1 MTVLFETLGPA
12 IGRAS
17 WQGAALALLVGL
29 LLWGAGDRLAPRW
42 RFLLWGVVLLRLV
55 CVVTPGSPWS
65 PFNLVGTTAATGSHL
80 ELQTNRAPSIL
91 LPPGSPVSTERPL
104 RPTELPAGD
113 VDIPTTLRADAPV
126 VSQSAT
132 STPYVGRSGIS
143 MWSPMSWTTPLS
155 LTRVLSL
162 VWLAGCVVLS
172 GKLLA
177 AAVLLR
183 RRLSACR
190 PVTDARLL
198 GLLEACGRRLGV
210 RRLPPLL
217 VTPVEISP
225 YIVGTWNPRIVL
237 PESLIT
243 EASNARL
250 RHVLAHELAHLVRGD
265 LWTNWLLLA
274 ARTVHWFNPA
284 AWWVVREMQSEREA
298 ACDELAFTALE
309 ETDRS
314 AYAATIVELA
324 ASLTPSV
331 LAPGLIGL
339 FSSNARLK
347 ARVVR
352 LVRSPSVTPVGGP
365 IAAGL
370 LLGIALLG
378 LTDAMPAARAQQPK
392 PAASSADA
400 SSTPAEPDAPAK
412 SNTLTEAGTHTEAG
426 RCVDQVDRTS
436 LAGITMRLYRASGR
450 GSPIEE
456 VASTVTDAQGRYK
469 FTGLAPRRREDH
481 FDYLD
486 YVVMGFSD
494 DRPIGRSF
502 RHILRNEELV
512 EVWMAREKSTIG
524 GKVVDAEGRPIA
536 GAQVIPYSLD
546 GRPIPGLPIRTT
558 FDKGELAGRFH
569 FDDIPVY
576 KAQDGSPWSQ
586 SLLVLHPDH
595 PPTTVTV
602 KGLPAELVV
611 TLPTAC
617 LATGTVIDEVTGKP
631 AAGALVTMRRLDA
644 WGLETASTDNAGRYR
659 LPVAEGRYNIY
670 TQAKDRVSIAL
681 TERECQAGQT
691 IEVPLTLI
699 EGGFI
704 SGRVLNTAT
713 GAPVTKTDRGDAI
726 ALGLMGPSQPDGRAI
741 HPARLALVDE
751 AGRFT
756 LRAAPG
762 ENFPYLV
769 NTRGDRMAWDT
780 QKQPAIVVKAGETTS
795 YDMLVTPPVPEEE
808 KLKEAQKIVDALPKT
823 PAERAARIFVEFRK
837 LRHTV
842 DECELWC
849 LLMRELVAIG
859 PKAVPWI
866 CDELDQP
873 QEDRAIRRLAFA
885 LRAIG
890 DPRAVPALIRAIP
903 RTLLPPSSDYGL
915 LVADNELTEF
925 MQKHDLD
932 KGSRGHHFNFGRPVR
947 EVFGTLHAL
956 TKQDFDDLEVSG
968 IHRSEDPRRQALQ
981 RRLFQRQA
989 TRWQT
994 WWEANWRTFTE
1005 DEAYRSCRVEME
1017 DTVLPPPL
1025 DPAALGKTARVVG
1038 EGSGYVASPAIETGN
1053 YAWHFYD
1060 LDTGYHRRW
1069 PAEFPAAEAA
1079 LDSRQLADWAAEN
1092 GIDLMCVTH
1101 RAADGTETFVLR
1113 GLGMTVQEITSRD
1126 ARNLER
1132 SVAAG
1137 ALPKGRPVE
1146 ELLMHYDE
1154 SAKRLVPNADG
1165 AFLFT
1170 TREGSVGLIQTTDR
1184 VTKTADLTGSFGA
1197 PAGVGFHK
1205 GVRFDLKAIMP

>member
-1 MTVLFETLGPA
+1 MTILFETLGPA

-17 WQGAALALLVGL
+17 WQGTALALLVGL
-29 LLWGAGDRLAPRW
+29 IVLGLGDRLAPRW
-42 RFLLWGVVLLRLV
+42 RFLLWGVVLLRLI

-65 PFNLVGTTAATGSHL
+65 PFNLAGATTTTTDARAAHSI
-80 ELQTNRAPSIL
+80 ESAPPVPVFAGPL
-91 LPPGSPVSTERPL
+91 VSTEPS
-104 RPTELPAGD
+104 PPPADFPASGD
-113 VDIPTTLRADAPV
+113 ADRARADGNNGLTNREGTEAP
-126 VSQSAT
+126 SSGRPEMARRP
-132 STPYVGRSGIS
+132 STT
-143 MWSPMSWTTPLS
+143 WSNV
-155 LTRVLSL
+155 LTFPRVLSL
-162 VWLAGCVVLS
+162 VWLTGCVVLA

-183 RRLSACR
+183 RRHSACR
-190 PVTDARLL
+190 PVADARLL
-198 GLLEACGRRLGV
+198 GLLESCGRRLGV

-225 YIVGTWNPRIVL
+225 YVVGTWNPKIVL

-243 EASNARL
+243 EASTARL

-284 AWWVVREMQSEREA
+284 VWWVVREMQSEREA
-298 ACDELAFTALE
+298 ACDELAFAALD

-314 AYAATIVELA
+314 AYAATIIELA
-324 ASLTPSV
+324 ASLSPSV

-347 ARVVR
+347 ARIVR
-352 LVRSPSVTPVGGP
+352 LVRSPSAATLRGP

-370 LLGIALLG
+370 LLSVALLG
-378 LTDAMPAARAQQPK
+378 LTDAMPAARAQQSKPPASPVDTK
-392 PAASSADA
+392 PTQAKTDMPAA
-400 SSTPAEPDAPAK
+400 
-412 SNTLTEAGTHTEAG
+412 AGTHTEAG
-426 RCVDQVDRTS
+426 RCIDPVDRTP
-436 LAGITMRLYRASGR
+436 LAGITIRLYRADGQM
-450 GSPIEE
+450 SPLREI
-456 VASTVTDAQGRYK
+456 ASTVTDAQGRYM
-469 FTGLAPRRREDH
+469 FPGLAPRRWEDH
-481 FDYLD
+481 FEYLE
-486 YVVMGFSD
+486 YIVMGFAD

-502 RHILRNEELV
+502 RHILRNEEIV
-512 EVWMAREKSTIG
+512 EVWMAREKSTVG
-524 GKVVDAEGRPIA
+524 GKVVDAEGRPVA
-536 GAQVIPYSLD
+536 GAQVFPYYLD
-546 GRPIPGLPIRTT
+546 GRPIPGTPTRTT
-558 FDKGELAGRFH
+558 FDNGQLAGRFH

-595 PPTTVTV
+595 PPTTVQI

-617 LATGTVIDEVTGKP
+617 VVTGTVTDQVTGKP
-631 AAGALVTMRRLDA
+631 AMDALVTMRRLDA

-659 LPVAEGRYNIY
+659 LVIPDGRYNIY
-670 TQAKDRVSIAL
+670 TQAMDRVAIAL
-681 TERECQAGQT
+681 TDRECQAGQT
-691 IEVPLTLI
+691 IEVPLALI
-699 EGGFI
+699 EGGLI
-704 SGRVLNTAT
+704 SGRILNTAT
-713 GAPVTKTDRGDAI
+713 KLPITKTDRGDPI
-726 ALGLMGPSQPDGRAI
+726 ALGLLGPSRPEGPAI
-741 HPARLALVDE
+741 HPERLALVDE
-751 AGRFT
+751 TGRFT

-762 ENFPYLV
+762 QNFPYLV

-780 QKQPAIVVKAGETTS
+780 KEQPAIVVKAGETTA
-795 YDMLVTPPVPEEE
+795 YDMLVTPPVPDEE
-808 KLKEAQKIVDALPKT
+808 KLKEAQTVVDALPRA
-823 PAERAARIFVEFRK
+823 PAERAAKIFEEFRK

-866 CDELDQP
+866 CDELDRT
-873 QEDRAIRRLAFA
+873 QEDRALRRLVFA

-890 DPRAVPALIRAIP
+890 DPRAVPTLIRAIP
-903 RTLLPPSSDYGL
+903 RTLVPPSSDYGL
-915 LVADNELTEF
+915 LVADNELTAF

-932 KGSRGHHFNFGRPVR
+932 KGSKGHYFNFGRPVR

-956 TKQDFDDLEVSG
+956 TKQDFGDLEVSG

-1005 DEAYRSCRVEME
+1005 DEAYRSCRVELE

-1025 DPAALGKTARVVG
+1025 DPDAVGKTARVVG

-1079 LDSRQLADWAAEN
+1079 LDARQLADWAAEN

-1101 RAADGTETFVLR
+1101 RAADGTETFVLK
-1113 GLGMTVQEITSRD
+1113 GLGMTVQEIALRD

-1154 SAKRLVPNADG
+1154 TAKRLVPNADG

-1184 VTKTADLTGSFGA
+1184 VTKAADITGMTEA
-1197 PAGVGFHK
+1197 PRGVGFHK